1 MTSLQRQKGREN
13 KMKTKFKKTIMVTGG
28 AGFIGTNVV
37 SLLVKKNYQVVVVDN
52 FSNSYKKHINS
63 LKKLFHENVKLIEL
77 DILNQELLSSV
88 FEKYQ
93 FDAVVHLAGKKYV
106 QESFEKQDEYYVNNI
121 EATQILLEVMT
132 NHNVKKLVF
141 SSSIT
146 VYGNCKSF
154 PINETKSLKP
164 LSPYAEQKA
173 LCEKMIKAW
182 AKTKGN
188 YAVVLRL
195 SNPVGANSNL
205 MLGDDSPTK
214 RQALVPYLIES
225 GIKDK
230 KLVLNGNNHATRD
243 GTTIRDYVHVLDVA
257 SAFVKAVDLKNENAF
272 DVFNIGTGG
281 DGFTVLEILNQV
293 EKTLKKKMNYSFG
306 PKRAGDASVIIS
318 DIEKAENILKYKPKA
333 SLKQMVESQLQF
345 QTNAYKK

>member
-1 MTSLQRQKGREN
+1 MTNLQQRKGREN
-13 KMKTKFKKTIMVTGG
+13 KMKNKFKKTIMVTGG

-37 SLLVKKNYQVVVVDN
+37 SLLVKKNCQVVVVDN

-63 LKKLFHENVKLIEL
+63 VEKLFPENVKLIEL
-77 DILNQELLSSV
+77 DILNKELLSSV

-93 FDAVVHLAGKKYV
+93 FDAVIHLAGKKYV

-121 EATQILLEVMT
+121 DATQILLEVMT
-132 NHNVKKLVF
+132 CHNVKKLVF

-146 VYGNCKSF
+146 VYGNCKTY
-154 PINETKSLKP
+154 PIQETKPLKP

-173 LCEKMIKAW
+173 LCEKMIKTW
-182 AKTKGN
+182 SKNKEN
-188 YAVVLRL
+188 SAVVLRL
-195 SNPVGANSNL
+195 SNPVGANVDL

-230 KLVLNGNNHATRD
+230 KLVLNGNNHPTRD

-257 SAFVKAVDLKNENAF
+257 SAFVKAVDLINENSF
-272 DVFNIGTGG
+272 DIFNIGTGG

-293 EKTLKKKMNYSFG
+293 EKTLKKKMHYSFG
-306 PKRAGDASVIIS
+306 PKRAGDAAVIIS
-318 DIEKAENILKYKPKA
+318 DIKKAENILKFKPKA
-333 SLKQMVESQLQF
+333 SLKKMVETQLLF
-345 QTNAYKK
+345 QSNVCKK